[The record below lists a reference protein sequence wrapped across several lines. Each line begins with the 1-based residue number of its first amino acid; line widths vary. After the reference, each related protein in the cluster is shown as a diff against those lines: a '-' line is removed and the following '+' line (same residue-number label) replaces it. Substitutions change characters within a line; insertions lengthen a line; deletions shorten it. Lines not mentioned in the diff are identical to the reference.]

1 MNRGNVEE
9 LINIIPFLSP
19 YNFEAIDLVL
29 KQFKIWME
37 EEKGLMSD
45 EILFDDERI
54 IWVKDRITLLTFL
67 KFFKMFYIC
76 IF

>member
-9 LINIIPFLSP
+9 LINLIPFLSP

-29 KQFKIWME
+29 KQFKTWME

-67 KFFKMFYIC
+67 KFFKIFC
-76 IF
+76 ILIF